1 MEDKKPLLSIC
12 IPTYNRAEYLDKSI
26 ASIVSQ
32 TEFSIESVELVVSD
46 NASNDNT
53 REVVK
58 KYQETYKNIY
68 YFRNDKNIRDKNY
81 PIVIKEA
88 HGIFRKLCNDT
99 LVFKDNSLK
108 QLLDVVEKNRQI
120 KPLLFFMNNTNKNKR
135 KQIYA
140 INNFDSFVKTISY
153 WATWIGGFGIWED
166 DFNGIED
173 KFAGCELSLWQT
185 KQLFEIAINKRKYF
199 IYNTLLFDTQNLEK
213 KDISYGLYKVFYE
226 NYLGLYQPYLTSHVL
241 SDKTF
246 RYLKKHLL
254 LNFFLLWIVI
264 IRYNKEKYQIAL
276 YEDIEDRL
284 FNSYKNEK
292 YYRWYCIRLY
302 LKVLFKKFKEL
313 TFLRKN

>member
-1 MEDKKPLLSIC
+1 MEDKKPKPLLSIC

-32 TEFSIESVELVVSD
+32 KEFSTESVELVISD

-53 REVVK
+53 GEVVK
-58 KYQETYKNIY
+58 KYQKIYKNIY
-68 YFRNDKNIRDKNY
+68 YFRNDENIRDKNY
-81 PIVIKEA
+81 PIVIKKA
-88 HGIFRKLCNDT
+88 NGVFRKLCNDT
-99 LVFKDNSLK
+99 LLFKDNCLK
-108 QLLDVVEKNRQI
+108 QLLDVVEKNIQM
-120 KPLLFFMNNTNKNKR
+120 KPLLFFMNSTDKNKR

-140 INNFDSFVKTISY
+140 INSFDNFVKTISF

-185 KQLFEIAINKRKYF
+185 KQLFEIAINKKIYL
-199 IYNTLLFDTQNLEK
+199 IYNMLLFNTQALEK

-226 NYLGLYQPYLTSHVL
+226 NYLGLYQPYLASHVL

-254 LNFFLLWIVI
+254 FDFFCLWVVL
-264 IRYNKEKYQIAL
+264 IRYNKEKYQIAC
-276 YEDIEDRL
+276 EDIEGRL
-284 FNSYKNEK
+284 FNSYKNER
-292 YYRWYCIRLY
+292 YYRWYHIKLY
-302 LKVLFKKFKEL
+302 LKKAFKKFKEL
-313 TFLRKN
+313 AFT